1 MDTRAVVEH
10 HLDALRAN
18 DLEDTMADYTEESTI
33 IASGTVFKGIEAIRG
48 VMQGALESLFVPGA
62 YEFPIDSHTVDGEYS
77 VITWRLTCPAGTFP
91 FGTDTFHV
99 RDGKILFQSGALYV
113 PEAAA

>member
-10 HLDALRAN
+10 HLEALRAG
-18 DLEDTMADYTEESTI
+18 DLEETMADYTEESVI

-48 VMQGALESLFVPGA
+48 VMQGALESLFVPGT

-77 VITWRLTCPAGTFP
+77 VITWSLTFPGGSFP
-91 FGTDTFHV
+91 FGTDTFRV
-99 RDGKILFQSGALYV
+99 RGGKIVFQSGAFYM
-113 PEAAA
+113 PEAAS